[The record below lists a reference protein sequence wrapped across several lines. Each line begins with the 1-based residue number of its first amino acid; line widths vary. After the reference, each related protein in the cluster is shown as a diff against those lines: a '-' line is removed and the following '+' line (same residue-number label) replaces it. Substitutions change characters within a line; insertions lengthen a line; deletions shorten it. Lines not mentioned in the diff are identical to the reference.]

1 MSILE
6 LCTFCLLSASL
17 LFWYF
22 FYTPD
27 GVFLSA
33 KLILPSNRQITL
45 IMKETFFF
53 HACHL
58 HVMLLDNLS
67 NNNLP
72 FKRLYLG
79 LNGFQNRFIC

>member
-27 GVFLSA
+27 GVFLQA
-33 KLILPSNRQITL
+33 NLI
-45 IMKETFFF
+45 FAF
-53 HACHL
+53 
-58 HVMLLDNLS
+58 
-67 NNNLP
+67 
-72 FKRLYLG
+72 
-79 LNGFQNRFIC
+79 

>member
-1 MSILE
+1 MDVLE
-6 LCTFCLLSASL
+6 VSFCLRSALL

-22 FYTPD
+22 FCTPD

-33 KLILPSNRQITL
+33 KLILPFNKQIKL
-45 IMKETFFF
+45 IVKETFFF

-67 NNNLP
+67 NNKST
-72 FKRLYLG
+72 F
-79 LNGFQNRFIC
+79 